1 MASLRS
7 QLLKE
12 MSSLVPSGTKKGAR
26 SENSNSSVKDFVAG
40 DDVRQEDEETL
51 EILQGNSINHPSNV
65 ISQLRVRCSGP
76 VAGNLDSG

>member
-12 MSSLVPSGTKKGAR
+12 MSCLVPSGTKKGAR

-51 EILQGNSINHPSNV
+51 EILQGDSINHPSNV

-76 VAGNLDSG
+76 VTGNLDSG